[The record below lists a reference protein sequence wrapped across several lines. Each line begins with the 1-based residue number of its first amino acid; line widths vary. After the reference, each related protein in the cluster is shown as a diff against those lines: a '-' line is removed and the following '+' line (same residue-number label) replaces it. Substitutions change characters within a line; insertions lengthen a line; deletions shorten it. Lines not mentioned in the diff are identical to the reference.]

1 MKNLI
6 KALSDFQNDCPI
18 IHKDT
23 KGHNYTYADL
33 PQIFSVINP
42 LLKKH
47 KLCFTQLL
55 QDNGI
60 KTILFHVESG
70 EQLES
75 FTIIPLVKLGA
86 MNEYQSYGSGVTYYR
101 RYALSSM
108 LGLVTDKDTDAAG
121 APVAQSPK
129 FRLDMLSNV
138 HTEDELALLYNS
150 FIDQWI
156 KDGFELISEEL
167 FKHPEN
173 EYPQILKLDLKGERG
188 GYYSNVQ
195 RFESSQ
201 DYKKYCDERL
211 MEGLKVIGSTPYK
224 DF

>member
-6 KALSDFQNDCPI
+6 KALSDFQNECPI

-70 EQLES
+70 ESLES
-75 FTIIPLVKLGA
+75 FTSIPLVKLGA

-121 APVAQSPK
+121 NPVAQSIKPIL
-129 FRLDMLSNV
+129 LD
-138 HTEDELALLYNS
+138 TIWE
-150 FIDQWI
+150 
-156 KDGFELISEEL
+156 EEL
-167 FKHPEN
+167 NKCKTLEELTLYFD
-173 EYPQILKLDLKGERG
+173 KL
-188 GYYSNVQ
+188 N
-195 RFESSQ
+195 
-201 DYKKYCDERL
+201 KKYNLGHDQLNKFSIR
-211 MEGLKVIGSTPYK
+211 KQQITK
-224 DF
+224 

>member
-70 EQLES
+70 EQIDS
-75 FTIIPLVKLGA
+75 FTTIPLVKLGA
-86 MNEYQSYGSGVTYYR
+86 MNEYQSYGSGVTYFR

-121 APVAQSPK
+121 SSAPVAQAPK
-129 FRLDMLSNV
+129 FRLDMLPNV
-138 HTEDELALLYNS
+138 HTEDELGLLYNT
-150 FIDQWI
+150 
-156 KDGFELISEEL
+156 
-167 FKHPEN
+167 FKSSLTPS
-173 EYPQILKLDLKGERG
+173 DLEAFKTRKQQL
-188 GYYSNVQ
+188 N
-195 RFESSQ
+195 
-201 DYKKYCDERL
+201 K
-211 MEGLKVIGSTPYK
+211 
-224 DF
+224 

>member
-6 KALSDFQNDCPI
+6 KSLSDFQNDCPI

-55 QDNGI
+55 ENDGI

-75 FTIIPLVKLGA
+75 FTQIPKVKLGS
-86 MNEYQSYGSGVTYYR
+86 MNDYQAYGSGVTYFR

-108 LGLVTDKDTDAAG
+108 LGLITDKDIDAAG
-121 APVAQSPK
+121 NQIKEK
-129 FRLDMLSNV
+129 FNV
-138 HTEDELALLYNS
+138 NLLVDCETHEELASLYN
-150 FIDQWI
+150 
-156 KDGFELISEEL
+156 K
-167 FKHPEN
+167 
-173 EYPQILKLDLKGERG
+173 
-188 GYYSNVQ
+188 
-195 RFESSQ
+195 
-201 DYKKYCDERL
+201 YKSVLSDTDIQ
-211 MEGLKVIGSTPYK
+211 MFSTRK
-224 DF
+224 SHITKTQ

>member
-6 KALSDFQNDCPI
+6 KSLSDFQNDCPI

-55 QDNGI
+55 ENDGI
-60 KTILFHVESG
+60 RTILFHVESG

-75 FTIIPLVKLGA
+75 FTQIPKVKLGN
-86 MNEYQSYGSGVTYYR
+86 MNDFQAYGSGVTYFR
-101 RYALSSM
+101 RYCLSSI

-121 APVAQSPK
+121 TQVKAPEFTP
-129 FRLDMLSNV
+129 
-138 HTEDELALLYNS
+138 EL
-150 FIDQWI
+150 
-156 KDGFELISEEL
+156 
-167 FKHPEN
+167 
-173 EYPQILKLDLKGERG
+173 LDLCHNGKDL
-188 GYYSNVQ
+188 
-195 RFESSQ
+195 ESLYAK
-201 DYKKYCDERL
+201 YKSALTESDIKLFTTRKL
-211 MEGLKVIGSTPYK
+211 QLTK
-224 DF
+224 

>member
-6 KALSDFQNDCPI
+6 KSLSDFQNECPI

-55 QDNGI
+55 ENDGI

-75 FTIIPLVKLGA
+75 FTQIPKVKLGS
-86 MNEYQSYGSGVTYYR
+86 MNDYQAYGSGVTYFR

-108 LGLVTDKDTDAAG
+108 LGIITDKDLDAAG
-121 APVAQSPK
+121 TQVREQTKVQLDVVA
-129 FRLDMLSNV
+129 L
-138 HTEDELALLYNS
+138 TLAINAAKS
-150 FIDQWI
+150 I
-156 KDGFELISEEL
+156 EEL
-167 FKHPEN
+167 NRLYEITSSAFKLSDE
-173 EYPQILKLDLKGERG
+173 QIKLF
-188 GYYSNVQ
+188 SN
-195 RFESSQ
+195 R
-201 DYKKYCDERL
+201 KKEL
-211 MEGLKVIGSTPYK
+211 Q
-224 DF
+224 

>member
-6 KALSDFQNDCPI
+6 KALSDFQNECPI

-60 KTILFHVESG
+60 RTILFHVESG

-75 FTIIPLVKLGA
+75 FTTIPTVKLGA
-86 MNEYQSYGSGVTYYR
+86 MNEFQSYGSAVTYYR
-101 RYALSSM
+101 RYCLSSM
-108 LGLVTDKDTDAAG
+108 LALVTDKDTDAAG
-121 APVAQSPK
+121 SSIPVAQSPK
-129 FRLDMLSNV
+129 FRLDMLTNV
-138 HTEDELALLYNS
+138 HTEDELGMLYNS
-150 FIDQWI
+150 FKSSLTPSDL
-156 KDGFELISEEL
+156 EA
-167 FKHPEN
+167 FKTRKQ
-173 EYPQILKLDLKGERG
+173 QINK
-188 GYYSNVQ
+188 
-195 RFESSQ
+195 
-201 DYKKYCDERL
+201 
-211 MEGLKVIGSTPYK
+211 
-224 DF
+224 

>member
-6 KALSDFQNDCPI
+6 KALSDFQNECPI

-55 QDNGI
+55 ENDGI
-60 KTILFHVESG
+60 RTILFHVESG
-70 EQLES
+70 EQIES
-75 FTIIPLVKLGA
+75 FTTIPLVKLGA
-86 MNEYQSYGSGVTYYR
+86 MNEYQSYGSGVTYFR

-121 APVAQSPK
+121 ASSKYNPNLDTWASALVQIQSVQELEDL
-129 FRLDMLSNV
+129 FLSKKHQIAGNK
-138 HTEDELALLYNS
+138 E
-150 FIDQWI
+150 II
-156 KDGFELISEEL
+156 EL
-167 FKHPEN
+167 FTTRK
-173 EYPQILKLDLKGERG
+173 QQLSR
-188 GYYSNVQ
+188 
-195 RFESSQ
+195 
-201 DYKKYCDERL
+201 
-211 MEGLKVIGSTPYK
+211 
-224 DF
+224 

>member
-6 KALSDFQNDCPI
+6 KALSDFQNECPI

-75 FTIIPLVKLGA
+75 FTTIPLVKLGA

-108 LGLVTDKDTDAAG
+108 LGLVTDKDTDAATPSTKQP
-121 APVAQSPK
+121 AN
-129 FRLDMLSNV
+129 LDTWASALVEVKSV
-138 HTEDELALLYNS
+138 QELEDLFLAKKHQIAGNKE
-150 FIDQWI
+150 II
-156 KDGFELISEEL
+156 EL
-167 FKHPEN
+167 FTTR
-173 EYPQILKLDLKGERG
+173 KLQLTR
-188 GYYSNVQ
+188 
-195 RFESSQ
+195 
-201 DYKKYCDERL
+201 
-211 MEGLKVIGSTPYK
+211 
-224 DF
+224 

>member
-60 KTILFHVESG
+60 RTILFHVESG

-75 FTIIPLVKLGA
+75 FTTIPTVKLGA
-86 MNEYQSYGSGVTYYR
+86 MNEFQSYGSAVTYYR
-101 RYALSSM
+101 RYCLSSM
-108 LGLVTDKDTDAAG
+108 LALVTDKDTDAAG
-121 APVAQSPK
+121 SSIPVAQSPK
-129 FRLDMLSNV
+129 FRLDMLTNV
-138 HTEDELALLYNS
+138 YNVGELAVLYDS
-150 FIDQWI
+150 FKSTLTTSDL
-156 KDGFELISEEL
+156 EA
-167 FKHPEN
+167 FKTRK
-173 EYPQILKLDLKGERG
+173 QQLTK
-188 GYYSNVQ
+188 
-195 RFESSQ
+195 
-201 DYKKYCDERL
+201 
-211 MEGLKVIGSTPYK
+211 
-224 DF
+224 

>member
-6 KALSDFQNDCPI
+6 KALSEFQNECPI

-70 EQLES
+70 EQIES
-75 FTIIPLVKLGA
+75 HTPIPLVKLGA

-121 APVAQSPK
+121 VPVAQSPK
-129 FRLDMLSNV
+129 FRLDMLNNV
-138 HTEDELALLYNS
+138 FNVGELAVLYDS
-150 FIDQWI
+150 FKSTLTDS
-156 KDGFELISEEL
+156 ELQA
-167 FKHPEN
+167 FKTRKQQLN
-173 EYPQILKLDLKGERG
+173 K
-188 GYYSNVQ
+188 
-195 RFESSQ
+195 
-201 DYKKYCDERL
+201 
-211 MEGLKVIGSTPYK
+211 
-224 DF
+224 

>member
-6 KALSDFQNDCPI
+6 KSLSDFQNECPI

-55 QDNGI
+55 ENDGI

-75 FTIIPLVKLGA
+75 FTQIPKVKLGS
-86 MNEYQSYGSGVTYYR
+86 MNDYQAYGSGVTYFR

-108 LGLVTDKDTDAAG
+108 LGIITDKDIDAAG
-121 APVAQSPK
+121 TQVREQKVTTEPPLSKWESTINSINSLDGLVSFYSEHEYKISKSPEIMQ
-129 FRLDMLSNV
+129 FLSNR
-138 HTEDELALLYNS
+138 
-150 FIDQWI
+150 
-156 KDGFELISEEL
+156 K
-167 FKHPEN
+167 
-173 EYPQILKLDLKGERG
+173 
-188 GYYSNVQ
+188 
-195 RFESSQ
+195 SQ
-201 DYKKYCDERL
+201 LSK
-211 MEGLKVIGSTPYK
+211 
-224 DF
+224 

>member
-6 KALSDFQNDCPI
+6 KALSEFQNECPI

-55 QDNGI
+55 ENDGI
-60 KTILFHVESG
+60 RTILFHVDSG

-75 FTIIPLVKLGA
+75 FTNIPYAKLGG
-86 MNEYQSYGSGVTYYR
+86 MNEFQSIGSGISYFR
-101 RYALSSM
+101 RYCISRM

-121 APVAQSPK
+121 TSVRQPAN
-129 FRLDMLSNV
+129 LDTWASALVEVKSV
-138 HTEDELALLYNS
+138 QELEDLFLAKKHQIAGNKE
-150 FIDQWI
+150 II
-156 KDGFELISEEL
+156 EL
-167 FKHPEN
+167 FTTR
-173 EYPQILKLDLKGERG
+173 KLQLSR
-188 GYYSNVQ
+188 
-195 RFESSQ
+195 
-201 DYKKYCDERL
+201 
-211 MEGLKVIGSTPYK
+211 
-224 DF
+224 

>member
-6 KALSDFQNDCPI
+6 KALSDFQNECPI

-70 EQLES
+70 ESLES
-75 FTIIPLVKLGA
+75 FTTIPLVKLGS
-86 MNEYQSYGSGVTYYR
+86 MNEYQSYGAGVSYFR
-101 RYALSSM
+101 RYALSSC
-108 LGLVTDKDTDAAG
+108 LGIVTDKDTDAAG
-121 APVAQSPK
+121 VPVAQSPK
-129 FRLDMLSNV
+129 FRLDMLNNV
-138 HTEDELALLYNS
+138 FNVGELAVLYDS
-150 FIDQWI
+150 FKSTLTDS
-156 KDGFELISEEL
+156 ELQA
-167 FKHPEN
+167 FKTRK
-173 EYPQILKLDLKGERG
+173 QQLTK
-188 GYYSNVQ
+188 
-195 RFESSQ
+195 
-201 DYKKYCDERL
+201 
-211 MEGLKVIGSTPYK
+211 
-224 DF
+224 

>member
-6 KALSDFQNDCPI
+6 KSLSDFQNDCPI

-55 QDNGI
+55 ENDGI

-75 FTIIPLVKLGA
+75 FTQIPKVKLGS
-86 MNEYQSYGSGVTYYR
+86 MNDYQAYGSGVTYFR
-101 RYALSSM
+101 RYCLSSI

-121 APVAQSPK
+121 TQVKSKPDLKISMKDLEEQVNL
-129 FRLDMLSNV
+129 LDTVEELTQYYKELTDSYNLLHYQKQTFTNRKLQLSN
-138 HTEDELALLYNS
+138 
-150 FIDQWI
+150 
-156 KDGFELISEEL
+156 
-167 FKHPEN
+167 
-173 EYPQILKLDLKGERG
+173 
-188 GYYSNVQ
+188 
-195 RFESSQ
+195 
-201 DYKKYCDERL
+201 
-211 MEGLKVIGSTPYK
+211 
-224 DF
+224 

>member
-6 KALSDFQNDCPI
+6 KALSDFQNECPI

-55 QDNGI
+55 ENDGI
-60 KTILFHVESG
+60 RTILFHVESG
-70 EQLES
+70 EQIES
-75 FTIIPLVKLGA
+75 HTPIPLVKLGA
-86 MNEYQSYGSGVTYYR
+86 MNEYQSYGSGVTYFR

-121 APVAQSPK
+121 SSIPVAQSPK
-129 FRLDMLSNV
+129 FRLDMLTNV
-138 HTEDELALLYNS
+138 YNVGELAVLYDS
-150 FIDQWI
+150 FKSTLSTSDL
-156 KDGFELISEEL
+156 EA
-167 FKHPEN
+167 FKLRK
-173 EYPQILKLDLKGERG
+173 QQLTK
-188 GYYSNVQ
+188 
-195 RFESSQ
+195 
-201 DYKKYCDERL
+201 
-211 MEGLKVIGSTPYK
+211 
-224 DF
+224 

>member
-6 KALSDFQNDCPI
+6 KSLSDFQNECPI

-55 QDNGI
+55 ENDGI

-75 FTIIPLVKLGA
+75 FTQIPKVKLGS
-86 MNEYQSYGSGVTYYR
+86 MNDYQAYGSGVTYFR
-101 RYALSSM
+101 RYCLSSI

-121 APVAQSPK
+121 TQVKEQAKRP
-129 FRLDMLSNV
+129 LDEVDLKS
-138 HTEDELALLYNS
+138 ALTAVKS
-150 FIDQWI
+150 I
-156 KDGFELISEEL
+156 EEL
-167 FKHPEN
+167 NQLYQTTSSAFQLSDE
-173 EYPQILKLDLKGERG
+173 QIKLF
-188 GYYSNVQ
+188 SNRKQ
-195 RFESSQ
+195 Q
-201 DYKKYCDERL
+201 LQK
-211 MEGLKVIGSTPYK
+211 
-224 DF
+224 